1 MYLTG
6 GYSPEV
12 RRKKA
17 MKKWIL
23 GSMALALLVQA
34 PALKAEEDEKCEHD
48 ATVCARDMAAALK
61 KKGWMGITFDYDEEA
76 GQVVLEEVFKGSPAE
91 AAGLEAGDMLLV
103 LNGIAYEDENKEAL
117 ARAYKEMRPGGTM
130 TYDIERDGQRL
141 EIEVTIGEI
150 PEYIV
155 AQWVGKH
162 MLEYH
167 PAEEAAAEGD

>member
-1 MYLTG
+1 MYLTAG
-6 GYSPEV
+6 CSPKV

-23 GSMALALLVQA
+23 GSMAFVLLAQF
-34 PALKAEEDEKCEHD
+34 PALAAAGDEKCKQE
-48 ATVCARDMAAALK
+48 ATVCAHDMAAALK

-91 AAGLEAGDMLLV
+91 AAGLEAGDILLV
-103 LNGIAYEDENKEAL
+103 LNGIAYADENKEAL
-117 ARAYKEMRPGGTM
+117 ATAYKGMRPEGTM
-130 TYDIERDGQRL
+130 TYEIERDGQRL

-150 PEYIV
+150 PDYIV

-167 PAEEAAAEGD
+167 PAEEAADD

>member
-1 MYLTG
+1 
-6 GYSPEV
+6 
-12 RRKKA
+12 

-34 PALKAEEDEKCEHD
+34 PALTAEEYEKCEHD
-48 ATVCARDMAAALK
+48 ATICARDMAAVWK
-61 KKGWMGITFDYDEEA
+61 KRGWMGITFDYDKKTD
-76 GQVVLEEVFKGSPAE
+76 QVVLEKVFEGSPAE
-91 AAGLEAGDMLLV
+91 AAGLEAGDILLV
-103 LNGIAYEDENKEAL
+103 LNGIAYADENKEAL
-117 ARAYKEMRPGGTM
+117 AKAYKGMRPGGTM

-150 PEYIV
+150 PDYIV

-162 MLEYH
+162 TLEYH

>member
-1 MYLTG
+1 
-6 GYSPEV
+6 
-12 RRKKA
+12 

-23 GSMALALLVQA
+23 GSMVLVLLAQFPALAA
-34 PALKAEEDEKCEHD
+34 AEDEKCKQD

-76 GQVVLEEVFKGSPAE
+76 GEVVLEEVFKGSPAE
-91 AAGLEAGDMLLV
+91 AAGLEAGDILLV
-103 LNGIAYEDENKEAL
+103 LNGIAYADENKEAL
-117 ARAYKEMRPGGTM
+117 AKAYKGMRPGGTM

-150 PEYIV
+150 PDYIV

-162 MLEYH
+162 TLEYH
-167 PAEEAAAEGD
+167 PAEEAAADGD

>member
-1 MYLTG
+1 
-6 GYSPEV
+6 
-12 RRKKA
+12 

-23 GSMALALLVQA
+23 GSMAFVLLAQV
-34 PALKAEEDEKCEHD
+34 PALAAAEYEKCKQE
-48 ATVCARDMAAALK
+48 ATVCARDMATALK

-91 AAGLEAGDMLLV
+91 AAGLEAGDILLV
-103 LNGIAYEDENKEAL
+103 LNGIAYTDESEKAL
-117 ARAYKEMRPGGTM
+117 IETYKGMRPGATM
-130 TYDIERDGQRL
+130 TYEIERDGQRL

-150 PEYIV
+150 PDYII

-167 PAEEAAAEGD
+167 PAEEAAVDGD